1 MRILHSLTCGLM
13 CYDGACIFR
22 EDGIQWNQ
30 RSVVTVFC
38 PKCDRV
44 YRKTKVCPECGEVLH
59 RANGKPK
66 HPPIREVKDRSMGL
80 SKRDCCPNCQSTNIY
95 SRRLVV
101 YNSVIHGDLHL
112 PILLVYGIMLLYF
125 ILRGKSREYF
135 CRDCGHRW
143 SA

>member
-44 YRKTKVCPECGEVLH
+44 YRKAKVCPECGEVLH

-66 HPPIREVKDRSMGL
+66 HPPIREVKDRSTGL

-95 SRRLVV
+95 SRRLIVLNGKSSLLV
-101 YNSVIHGDLHL
+101 LLAHAV
-112 PILLVYGIMLLYF
+112 ILLCH
-125 ILRGKSREYF
+125 ILRGESRRYS

>member
-1 MRILHSLTCGLM
+1 M
-13 CYDGACIFR
+13 
-22 EDGIQWNQ
+22 
-30 RSVVTVFC
+30 FC

-95 SRRLVV
+95 SRRLIVV
-101 YNSVIHGDLHL
+101 NGKSS
-112 PILLVYGIMLLYF
+112 LLVLPLVVIYFFAQRYF
-125 ILRGKSREYF
+125 IEGIALTGVK
-135 CRDCGHRW
+135 G
-143 SA
+143 